1 MISIYG
7 LYEICKVTQNVL
19 LELSP
24 IGHLGKVLV
33 P

>member
-1 MISIYG
+1 MIRI
-7 LYEICKVTQNVL
+7 YEICKVTQNVL

-24 IGHLGKVLV
+24 IGRLENVVV

>member
-1 MISIYG
+1 MISTYG

-24 IGHLGKVLV
+24 IGRLENVVV